1 MLYRLCQKADESID
15 HVVSGCSKFAQMEYK
30 SRHDKLDEIVHW
42 KLAGNFN
49 FEAADKWYEHEPE
62 SENYTLLVGSLGSI
76 PKQFCI
82 RLKETGITAEI
93 GQIQKTVSLG
103 TARILRRVLK
113 I

>member
-49 FEAADKWYEHEPE
+49 FEAADK
-62 SENYTLLVGSLGSI
+62 
-76 PKQFCI
+76 
-82 RLKETGITAEI
+82 
-93 GQIQKTVSLG
+93 
-103 TARILRRVLK
+103 
-113 I
+113 